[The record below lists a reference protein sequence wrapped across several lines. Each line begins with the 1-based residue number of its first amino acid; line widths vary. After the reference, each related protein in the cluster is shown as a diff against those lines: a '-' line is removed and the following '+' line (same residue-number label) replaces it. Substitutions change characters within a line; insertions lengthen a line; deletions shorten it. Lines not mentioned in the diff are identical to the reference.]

1 MGNRFADNQAVLK
14 ALGLDHLKR
23 VTAINIRLRVDQLPT
38 VVVWQH
44 LDQQHFDI
52 QPFVAPTV
60 QRFHLIP
67 VEETQ
72 PGKADL

>member
-1 MGNRFADNQAVLK
+1 MASRFAENQVVLK

-23 VTAINIRLRVDQLPT
+23 VTAMNIRLRVDQLPT

-44 LDQQHFDI
+44 LDEK
-52 QPFVAPTV
+52 PLTEATV
-60 QRFHLIP
+60 QRFRLIP